1 MQRILRLC
9 FVCTFFFLLAAYGR
23 SSAQSDLITLEI
35 LNIKDITGEMV
46 VSVYNNDR
54 DWLIEGKEYWKK
66 SFEVTSSAMEVK
78 IENLPSG
85 DYAIA
90 LFQDVNS
97 DTEFNTNKLG
107 IPKEPY
113 GFSNNLRPIF
123 KSPPFDKAILS
134 STVDRVSI
142 NLIH

>member
-1 MQRILRLC
+1 MQRIIPLS
-9 FVCTFFFLLAAYGR
+9 FVCTLFFLFTAYGR
-23 SSAQSDLITLEI
+23 SSAQSDNITLEI

-54 DWLIEGKEYWKK
+54 NWLIEGKEYWKK
-66 SFEVTSSAMEVK
+66 RFEVTSSAMEVK
-78 IENLPSG
+78 IENLPSS

-107 IPKEPY
+107 IPAEPY
-113 GFSNNLRPIF
+113 GFSNNVRPVF
-123 KSPPFDKAILS
+123 KAPPFGKAILS
-134 STVDRVSI
+134 NTVDRVSI